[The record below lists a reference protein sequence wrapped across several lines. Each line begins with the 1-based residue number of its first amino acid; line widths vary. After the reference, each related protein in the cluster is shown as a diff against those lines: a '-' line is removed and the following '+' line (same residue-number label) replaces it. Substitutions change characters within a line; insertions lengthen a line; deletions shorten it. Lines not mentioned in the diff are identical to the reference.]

1 VRHVLLGSAL
11 AACVLALG
19 AAGPLQA
26 QISVNTVSDELNS
39 DGDCSLREA
48 VRAAN
53 SNAAVDGCAAGQ
65 VALDEIQLGAGTFLL
80 TIVGFDD
87 AAAVGD
93 LDLTGDTRIVGLGS
107 SSSVISGSQGF
118 TDRVF
123 QVLSGSVELV
133 GLGVLNGQAG
143 GLGGGIHNAG
153 TLTLNSVVLD
163 NNLAHAS
170 GSGEARGGGI
180 YNTSILTI
188 NNSIFVDNR
197 ATAGATGTARGG
209 GIHNDGGTV
218 TLNSSTVTGNRA
230 FSGALGTSQ
239 GGGIYTSGGS
249 TTLNSTT
256 PSGNTAVSGTGGSNA
271 GPNTF
276 P

>member
-11 AACVLALG
+11 AVCGLLG

-26 QISVNTVSDELNS
+26 QIVVNTLDDELNS

-53 SNAAVDGCAAGQ
+53 SNAAVDACAAGQ

-80 TIVGFDD
+80 TINGFDD

-93 LDLTGDTRIVGLGS
+93 LDLTGDTRIVGQ
-107 SSSVISGSQGF
+107 GSQSTVVLASPGF
-118 TDRVF
+118 ADRVLH
-123 QVLSGSVELV
+123 VLSGTVELA

-153 TLTLNSVVLD
+153 TLTLNGVVVD
-163 NNLAHAS
+163 GNLAHAS

-188 NNSIFVDNR
+188 NSSILADNR
-197 ATAGATGTARGG
+197 ASAGATGTARGG

-218 TLNSSTVTGNRA
+218 VLDSTTVTANQA
-230 FSGALGTSQ
+230 LSGALGTSQ
-239 GGGIYTSGGS
+239 GGGIYTNGGT

-256 PSGNTAVSGTGGSNA
+256 PSGNTVVSGTGGSSA
-271 GPNTF
+271 GPNAF